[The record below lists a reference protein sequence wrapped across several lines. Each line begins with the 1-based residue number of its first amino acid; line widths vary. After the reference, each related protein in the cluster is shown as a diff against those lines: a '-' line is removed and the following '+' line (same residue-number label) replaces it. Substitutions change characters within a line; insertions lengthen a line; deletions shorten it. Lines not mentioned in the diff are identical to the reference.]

1 MVIQRQ
7 RMEIHSGLDGELFF
21 DAVPSIGELVIA
33 GKSYDFEWIDAGL
46 RWDRVP
52 PYRFATMEC
61 SKLIEHT
68 IECYA

>member
-7 RMEIHSGLDGELFF
+7 RIDIHHGLDGELFF
-21 DAVPSIGELVIA
+21 DAVQSIGKLVIA
-33 GKSYDFEWIDAGL
+33 GKSYGIEWTEAGL
-46 RWDRVP
+46 RWDREP
-52 PYRFATMEC
+52 PYRFATMEY